1 MHLNLN
7 ELFALFSQNEGDK
20 EEEDEKE
27 FVSKLLLL
35 TLSNE
40 HRCRKLSW
48 GLIYV

>member
-27 FVSKLLLL
+27 FVSKLLAYLL
-35 TLSNE
+35 CLMNIDVESY
-40 HRCRKLSW
+40 H
-48 GLIYV
+48 GA